1 MTSTIFCFILHFQ
14 QKFQQ
19 KKNVYGNPPEANIGN
34 GGKDVKQRVVHSIMF
49 YYDLLCSFKLYLSTK
64 IEPYLIY
71 DILVIICMVIIVG
84 SYIIVNFGYNI
95 VSYKIPVII
104 LYIIFFPL

>member
-1 MTSTIFCFILHFQ
+1 MI
-14 QKFQQ
+14 
-19 KKNVYGNPPEANIGN
+19 
-34 GGKDVKQRVVHSIMF
+34 
-49 YYDLLCSFKLYLSTK
+49 YYVDKSPRTLK

-71 DILVIICMVIIVG
+71 DILVIICIVILVG

-95 VSYKIPVII
+95 VSYKIPVIF

>member
-1 MTSTIFCFILHFQ
+1 MI
-14 QKFQQ
+14 
-19 KKNVYGNPPEANIGN
+19 
-34 GGKDVKQRVVHSIMF
+34 
-49 YYDLLCSFKLYLSTK
+49 YYVDKSPRTLK

-95 VSYKIPVII
+95 VSYEIPVIF
-104 LYIIFFPL
+104 LNIIFFPVIIFPPTPVYIPHTKNSKEVSYIGFKFK